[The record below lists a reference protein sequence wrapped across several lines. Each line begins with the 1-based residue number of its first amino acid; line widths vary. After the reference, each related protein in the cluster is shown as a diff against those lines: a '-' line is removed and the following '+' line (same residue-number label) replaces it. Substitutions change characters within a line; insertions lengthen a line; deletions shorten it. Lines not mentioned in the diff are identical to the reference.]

1 MPDRL
6 NTETTMA
13 LPFFGKPK
21 RSAAQ
26 KQAKAEY
33 EEVVANDENTRT
45 ARALRVRAGSRA
57 KVFVDKTFVS
67 AADKAVAW
75 DARRVLV
82 IAQGEEPPEMPQAS
96 EYQTINSVNGE
107 LVVYL
112 PMEYAE
118 QIFKI
123 GFKYQ
128 LTEIS
133 AKQAV
138 ELAQNVADAISYDLR
153 LEKPFTALE
162 FLREELAEEGE
173 DENAGSGG
181 DTAGPGQAPQNPSSG
196 TRG

>member
-1 MPDRL
+1 
-6 NTETTMA
+6 MA

-57 KVFVDKTFVS
+57 KVFVDKTFVA

-118 QIFKI
+118 KIFKI

-133 AKQAV
+133 ARQAI

-153 LEKPFTALE
+153 LETPFTALE

-173 DENAGSGG
+173 DEDTGSGDDAAGSGQ
-181 DTAGPGQAPQNPSSG
+181 PPQNPSSG
-196 TRG
+196 KRG